1 MDRPHFANPL
11 AALVDA
17 AAQRL
22 LTAEAVAAWKFNTGG
37 VVVDPRR
44 EQEVIEAVATYAVAR
59 SVDPDY
65 VKGVFRD
72 QIDATRALEH
82 GRIAQWKLDPASVP
96 ADVPE
101 LSACRADIDELNRT
115 MVDEIRPA
123 VGLLA
128 LTRLRPRPREGQ
140 EGGHRRSSPRRAFS
154 AGSGLR
160 HPEVLSL
167 TWMALR

>member
-11 AALVDA
+11 TALVDA
-17 AAQRL
+17 PAQRL
-22 LTAEAVAAWKFNTGG
+22 LTADAVAAWKFNTGG

-44 EQEVIEAVATYAVAR
+44 EQEVIDAVATYAVTR

-96 ADVPE
+96 AHVPE
-101 LSACRADIDELNRT
+101 LSACRADIDVLNRT
-115 MVDEIRPA
+115 MVDEI
-123 VGLLA
+123 
-128 LTRLRPRPREGQ
+128 
-140 EGGHRRSSPRRAFS
+140 
-154 AGSGLR
+154 
-160 HPEVLSL
+160 
-167 TWMALR
+167 ALRWDSLRSPACAPDLENAKRVVIDTRRLDAPSQQALAYATQKYCR

>member
-1 MDRPHFANPL
+1 MDRPHFVNPL

-44 EQEVIEAVATYAVAR
+44 EQEVIDAVATYAVAR

-65 VKGVFRD
+65 VRGVFRD

-82 GRIAQWKLDPASVP
+82 GRIAQWRLDPASVP
-96 ADVPE
+96 ACVPE
-101 LSACRADIDELNRT
+101 LSACRATSTCSIARWSTRLPCGGT
-115 MVDEIRPA
+115 
-123 VGLLA
+123 LA
-128 LTRLRPRPREGQ
+128 LTRLRPRPRECQ
-140 EGGHRRSSPRRAFS
+140 EVVIGARRLDGLLT
-154 AGSGLR
+154 GSGVR
-160 HPEVLSL
+160 HAEVLSL
-167 TWMALR
+167 TWMARR